1 MKKNI
6 EIEEAFKIFESSV
19 KDIGIEKI
27 SISKGLGYILA
38 EDIFSPI
45 NQPPFSKS
53 AMDGVTLNSKNL
65 KENFK
70 ILGLLYFIG
79 VFCGIIIDF
88 IVN

>member
-45 NQPPFSKS
+45 NQPPCHYS
-53 AMDGVTLNSKNL
+53 M
-65 KENFK
+65 
-70 ILGLLYFIG
+70 YFI
-79 VFCGIIIDF
+79 
-88 IVN
+88 